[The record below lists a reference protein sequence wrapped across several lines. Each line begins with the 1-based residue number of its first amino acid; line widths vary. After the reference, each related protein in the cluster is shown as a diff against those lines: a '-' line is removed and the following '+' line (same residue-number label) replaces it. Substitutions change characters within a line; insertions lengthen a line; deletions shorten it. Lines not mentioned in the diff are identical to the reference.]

1 MTRGHD
7 APPPPVPGRRRTRRG
22 AAALALAVALLGGG
36 LAACGKAAQV
46 RDGEPGQAVA
56 RDGNAIGLLLPGST
70 DRWEKYDRPLLE
82 KRIDEL
88 CPECTVRSASAQ
100 QEVTIQRQQ
109 IDAMI
114 TQGVRVLVLSA
125 VDGRSVASS
134 VEKARDAGIDV
145 VAYDRLAEGP
155 ISGYVSFDGE
165 EVGRLQ
171 ARALLDA
178 LGDEAPDSRIVMMNG
193 DPADPNSGWF
203 KEGALSVLDGRVQ
216 IAKSYDTIEW
226 RPTNAHL
233 NTAGAIAALGADGVD
248 GVYAANDGLAS
259 GVIAALKAARIHP
272 LPPVTGQDAELA
284 AIQRIVAGE
293 QYMTVYKPFREEAD
307 AAARMAVALA
317 RGQTL
322 DGIAA
327 STVTSGDDSGGPGTR
342 THGIPAVLL
351 TPVPVTADTI
361 RDTVVADGLH
371 TVDEICTPEYASAC
385 EKAGLTDTE

>member
-1 MTRGHD
+1 M
-7 APPPPVPGRRRTRRG
+7 
-22 AAALALAVALLGGG
+22 LLLGGG
-36 LAACGKAAQV
+36 LAACGKAAEV
-46 RDGEPGQAVA
+46 RDGGAGQAVA
-56 RDGNAIGLLLPGST
+56 RDSNAIGLLLPGST

-82 KRIDEL
+82 QRIREL

-100 QEVTIQRQQ
+100 QEVAIQRQQ

-178 LGDEAPDSRIVMMNG
+178 LGEEAGSSRIVMMNG

-203 KEGALSVLDGRVQ
+203 KEGALSVLDGRVH
-216 IAKSYDTIEW
+216 IAKSYDTVEW

-233 NTAGAIAALGADGVD
+233 NMAGAIAALGADGID
-248 GVYAANDGLAS
+248 GVYSANDGLAS
-259 GVIAALKAARIHP
+259 GVIAALKSARIRP

-284 AIQRIVAGE
+284 GIQRIVAGE
-293 QYMTVYKPFREEAD
+293 QYMTVYKPFRQEAD
-307 AAARMAVALA
+307 AAARMAVALV

-322 DGIAA
+322 DGIAE
-327 STVTSGDDSGGPGTR
+327 STVTSGDDDGGPGTR

-351 TPVPVTADTI
+351 TPVPVTAGTI

-371 TVDEICTPEYASAC
+371 TVDQICTPEYASAC